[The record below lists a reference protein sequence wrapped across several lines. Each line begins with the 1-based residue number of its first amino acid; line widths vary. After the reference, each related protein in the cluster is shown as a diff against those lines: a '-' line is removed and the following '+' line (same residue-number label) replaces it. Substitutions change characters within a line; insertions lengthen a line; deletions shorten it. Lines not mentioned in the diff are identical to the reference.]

1 MEMGVELFT
10 LAGRERDIARLSPKW
25 LDLTTL
31 YHSKGRNKQ
40 LRLREFLDLLPALAM
55 IVFTNERTGGSP
67 KRWDTPQ
74 EQETA
79 MKNLLL
85 LFDKLYTHILDEELY
100 RKGIRSE
107 EIEEDTKEFLLK
119 LRDSL
124 TKLYKVVTAR
134 CGYTFSTS
142 TA

>member
-67 KRWDTPQ
+67 RRWDTPQ

-85 LFDKLYTHILDEELY
+85 LFDKLY
-100 RKGIRSE
+100 IRAFDVSGFFKLFHHVPFVLAHVVF
-107 EIEEDTKEFLLK
+107 IAVFL
-119 LRDSL
+119 RRIDD
-124 TKLYKVVTAR
+124 
-134 CGYTFSTS
+134 
-142 TA
+142 